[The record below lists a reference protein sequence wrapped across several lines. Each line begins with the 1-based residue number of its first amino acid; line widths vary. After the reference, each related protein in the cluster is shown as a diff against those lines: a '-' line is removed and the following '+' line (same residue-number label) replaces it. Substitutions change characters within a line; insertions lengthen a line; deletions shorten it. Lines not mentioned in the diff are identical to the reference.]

1 MERQCHPLLSKI
13 QGIECPAD
21 VVSPQQRKIF
31 PPMPVSYK
39 SQKPMPISIGDTN
52 RQHLH
57 IIYCNFQ
64 NLLIKRE
71 QRKLAYYAERKK
83 GRMKSKIK
91 ANLFCHYPQTSPP
104 APPQTTIGTYIH
116 IQPTSFRRYSLKSGA
131 SLLLQDIFP

>member
-1 MERQCHPLLSKI
+1 
-13 QGIECPAD
+13 
-21 VVSPQQRKIF
+21 
-31 PPMPVSYK
+31 MPVSYK

-52 RQHLH
+52 RQRLH

-91 ANLFCHYPQTSPP
+91 ANPFCHYPPASPP
-104 APPQTTIGTYIH
+104 APPQTTIGTYI
-116 IQPTSFRRYSLKSGA
+116 SFFTLFLYILS
-131 SLLLQDIFP
+131 P